1 MKKIIAWESWNVKE
15 KELAEISDLE
25 SFDMEMQEESEQIMQ
40 SDNFLSP
47 ILGEIRP
54 QVIQTPWGVVSFDS
68 ALKPSDRWDCW
79 LGYTN
84 FGLTHKI
91 SDKIKV
97 IEGVEAIKVMSR
109 YTFCIG
115 VGKLFEFHN
124 VRKDIENAIC
134 KQ

>member
-68 ALKPSDRWDCW
+68 ALKPSDII
-79 LGYTN
+79 N
-84 FGLTHKI
+84 P
-91 SDKIKV
+91 
-97 IEGVEAIKVMSR
+97 
-109 YTFCIG
+109 
-115 VGKLFEFHN
+115 
-124 VRKDIENAIC
+124 
-134 KQ
+134 